1 MAKFKWEGKTRSGDV
16 QKGVIEAESDQ
27 AAITQLRS
35 QQILPSRVKEEPKGL
50 QIKMPG
56 SNRVQDRD
64 LSIFTRQ
71 LATMLDAG
79 LPLVQCL
86 DILANQ
92 QPKEFFKEVIFDIKG
107 HIEKGSTFA
116 ESLQKHPKVFDDLY
130 TNLVMAGEM
139 GGILDVI
146 LNRLSAYIEKAEQLK
161 KRVKGAMVYPVSILG
176 VSVLVVVVLLV
187 FVIPVFQKMFADF
200 GAALPA
206 PTQIV
211 VTMSNLL
218 RSYILFMIA
227 GLGVAVYFFK
237 KFRDTEKGR
246 VIVDK
251 ALLRAPVFG
260 ELLKKIAV
268 SRFTRTLGTLVSS
281 GVPILD
287 GLMIT
292 AKSAGNKVIEQAIM
306 ETRLSISE
314 GKTIAAPLEECDV
327 FPPMVTQM
335 ISVGESTGSLDA
347 MLAKIADFY
356 DDEVDNTVNNL
367 TALMEPMMMVFLG
380 VVIGGLMMAMYL
392 PIFKMASVVG

>member
-1 MAKFKWEGKTRSGDV
+1 MIKFKWEGKTRSGDV
-16 QKGVIEAESDQ
+16 KKGVIEAESDQ
-27 AAITQLRS
+27 AAISQLRA
-35 QQILPSRVKEEPKGL
+35 QQILPTRVKAEAQGF
-50 QIKMPG
+50 QIKLPG
-56 SNRVQDRD
+56 SGKVQDKD

-92 QPKEFFKEVIFDIKG
+92 QPKEGFKEVIFDIKG

-161 KRVKGAMVYPVSILG
+161 KRVKGAMVYPISILG

-211 VTMSNLL
+211 VTMSTVL
-218 RSYILFMIA
+218 RKYILFMIA
-227 GLGVAVYFFK
+227 GAAVGVFFFK

-246 VIVDK
+246 ILVDR
-251 ALLRAPVFG
+251 ALLKAPVFG

-292 AKSAGNKVIEQAIM
+292 AKSAGNKIIEQAIL

-347 MLAKIADFY
+347 MLSKIADFY
-356 DDEVDNTVNNL
+356 DDEVDNTVGNL